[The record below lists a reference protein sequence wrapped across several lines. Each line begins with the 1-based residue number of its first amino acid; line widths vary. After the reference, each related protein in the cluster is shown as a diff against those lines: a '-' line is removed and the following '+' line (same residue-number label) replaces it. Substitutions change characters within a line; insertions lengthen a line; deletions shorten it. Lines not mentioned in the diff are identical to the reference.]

1 MANALPSYL
10 QCAFVFAHSNFE
22 ERMVP
27 KGWLRLYQSNG
38 MFDQAV
44 CRTNDHASRMVP
56 KGWLRL
62 YQSNGMFDQ
71 AVCRTNDHASCASGT
86 VSEQDR
92 VHVSNLST
100 KSKLSHSG

>member
-10 QCAFVFAHSNFE
+10 QCAFAFAHSNFE

-44 CRTNDHASRMVP
+44 CRTNDHAS
-56 KGWLRL
+56 
-62 YQSNGMFDQ
+62 
-71 AVCRTNDHASCASGT
+71 CASGT
-86 VSEQDR
+86 ASEQDR

-100 KSKLSHSG
+100 KSKLSHSGL